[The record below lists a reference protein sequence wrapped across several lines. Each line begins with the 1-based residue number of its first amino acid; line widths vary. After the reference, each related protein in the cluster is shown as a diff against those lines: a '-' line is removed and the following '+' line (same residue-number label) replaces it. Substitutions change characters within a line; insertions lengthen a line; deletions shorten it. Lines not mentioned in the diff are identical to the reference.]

1 MSVTAQDLANLL
13 SSSGGST
20 SSTAPIVSVAG
31 SNSAAAA
38 GGSVIDV
45 SELVS
50 ELVSAAQAPQESLI
64 SSQQQAVSTQI
75 SALGTLQGALST
87 FQSALTSLAT
97 PDAFNALTA
106 SSSDQTAF
114 TATAGS
120 DATTAGSYNVVVS
133 ALAQSEQLLSKA
145 FAAGA
150 NSAVGTGTLS
160 LSLGGTSFQVTIG
173 SSDDTL
179 ADIADAIN
187 SASGNP
193 GITATVLQGTGGAYL
208 VLSSSLTG
216 AANTIQVTET
226 DSGGGLAALTYG
238 TGSTNYSVQSAAQNA
253 SYSIAGVSGTSAS
266 NTVTGALSGVTL
278 NLLATTGSGGATLS
292 LSNDT
297 STIESNISSFVSAYN
312 TLLGVFNQLGGY
324 DASTST
330 AGPMMGSGLLSNI
343 ESQTNQALYSIVNT
357 GSSVYNSLASIGIT
371 TNSDGTL
378 SVNSATLANALAS
391 DFSAVSQLF
400 SSTTGVAAALNN
412 QITADLAS
420 GGPVP
425 DESQTLTTQQNNLTT
440 QSNQLSSQMA
450 ALSASLT
457 QQYSALNTLLSSLQ
471 TTSAYLTQQ
480 FSTLPT
486 VQGVPQA

>member
-1 MSVTAQDLANLL
+1 MSVTSQDIASQL
-13 SSSGGST
+13 SSSLT
-20 SSTAPIVSVAG
+20 SSSG
-31 SNSAAAA
+31 SSSSAT

-45 SELVS
+45 STLVS
-50 ELVSAAQAPQESLI
+50 ELVSAAEDPQETLI
-64 SSQQQAVSTQI
+64 SGEQQSVSTQI
-75 SALGTLQGALST
+75 SALGTLQSALST
-87 FQSALTSLAT
+87 FQSSVTPLAT
-97 PDAFNALTA
+97 SDAFNALTA
-106 SSSDQTAF
+106 TSSDTAAF

-133 ALAQSEQLLSKA
+133 ALAQSEQLLSNA
-145 FAAGA
+145 FADGA

-160 LSLGGTSFQVTIG
+160 LSLGGTSFQVTID
-173 SSDDTL
+173 SSNDTL

-193 GITATVLQGTGGAYL
+193 GITASVLQGTDGAYL

-226 DSGGGLAALTYG
+226 DSGDGLAALTYG
-238 TGSTNYSVQSAAQNA
+238 SGSTNYSVQSQAQDA

-266 NTVTGALSGVTL
+266 NTVTGALSGVTI
-278 NLLATTGSGGATLS
+278 NLLGTTGSGGATLS
-292 LSNDT
+292 LSNGT

-312 TLLGVFNQLGGY
+312 TLLSTFNSLGSY

-330 AGPMMGSGLLSNI
+330 AGPMMGSGLLENI

-378 SVNSATLANALAS
+378 SVNSATLANALSS

-400 SSTTGVAAALNN
+400 SSTSGVAATLNT

-420 GGPVP
+420 GGSIP

-440 QSNQLSSQMA
+440 QSDQLNSQMS

-457 QQYSALNTLLSSLQ
+457 EQYAALNTLLSSLQ
-471 TTSAYLTQQ
+471 TTSSYLTQQ
-480 FSTLPT
+480 FATLPT